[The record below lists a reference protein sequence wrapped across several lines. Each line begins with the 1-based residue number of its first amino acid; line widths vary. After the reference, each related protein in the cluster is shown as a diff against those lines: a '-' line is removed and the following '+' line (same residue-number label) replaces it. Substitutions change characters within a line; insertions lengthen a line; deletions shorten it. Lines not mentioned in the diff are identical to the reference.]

1 MDLSARE
8 RSGPFGRMVW
18 DYHEGELAQQPRHR
32 RDDGEESEA
41 PLEWYFSGPDAWPEV
56 ERDALADVRGR
67 VLDAGCGAGRTAL
80 WLQEQGHEVVGV
92 DRSPGAVAVARDRSV
107 EHAVVGDM
115 GDPALFEEAFDTVLV
130 AGQQVGVPGSREGVR
145 DLLDAFAAVTGPDG
159 RVIAD
164 VSDPTAAPAE
174 FREYLGDVSDGTAT
188 RTFRTI
194 YDGAVGDPI
203 TLLMFSP
210 DALRRIVAETP
221 WSVETLYGVEDEGGH
236 CYFVLE
242 KA

>member
-1 MDLSARE
+1 MDSSARE

-18 DYHEGELAQQPRHR
+18 DYHEGDLAEQPRHR

-41 PLEWYFSGPDAWPEV
+41 PLGWYFSDHEDWPEV
-56 ERDALADVRGR
+56 EHTAFADVRGR

-80 WLQEQGHEVVGV
+80 WLQKQGYDVVGV
-92 DRSPGAVAVARDRSV
+92 DRSPGAVAVARDRGV
-107 EHAVVGDM
+107 ENAAVGDM
-115 GDPALFEEAFDTVLV
+115 GDPGLFEDSFETVLV
-130 AGQQVGVPGSREGVR
+130 AGQQVGVAGGRDGVR
-145 DLLDAFAAVTGPDG
+145 ELLDAFAELTGPDG

-164 VSDPTAAPAE
+164 VSDPTEAPAE

-188 RTFRTI
+188 RTFRTV
-194 YDGAVGDPI
+194 YDDEVGDPI

-210 DALRRIVAETP
+210 DALRELVAETP
-221 WSVETLYGVEDEGGH
+221 WSIETLYGVEEEGGH
-236 CYFVLE
+236 FYFVLK